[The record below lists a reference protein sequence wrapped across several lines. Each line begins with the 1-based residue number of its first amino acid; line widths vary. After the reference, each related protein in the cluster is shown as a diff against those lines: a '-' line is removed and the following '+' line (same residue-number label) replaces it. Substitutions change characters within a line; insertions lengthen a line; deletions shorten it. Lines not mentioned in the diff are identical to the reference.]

1 MTLASIRIHYIDLK
15 CIETIDFKEHV
26 NIKGRKIQ
34 GSEDVTLK
42 IVQQL
47 FKRKVS
53 TTGAIKLIVVR
64 N

>member
-1 MTLASIRIHYIDLK
+1 MDLI
-15 CIETIDFKEHV
+15 CIETIYFKENA

-47 FKRKVS
+47 FKRKVG

>member
-1 MTLASIRIHYIDLK
+1 MDLI
-15 CIETIDFKEHV
+15 CIETIYFKEHV
-26 NIKGRKIQ
+26 NIKGRKIH
-34 GSEDVTLK
+34 GKEDVTLK

-53 TTGAIKLIVVR
+53 TTGDIKLIVVR

>member
-1 MTLASIRIHYIDLK
+1 MDLI
-15 CIETIDFKEHV
+15 CIETIYFKEHV

>member
-1 MTLASIRIHYIDLK
+1 MDVI
-15 CIETIDFKEHV
+15 CIETIYFKEHG

-34 GSEDVTLK
+34 GSEDVTSK

>member
-1 MTLASIRIHYIDLK
+1 MDLI
-15 CIETIDFKEHV
+15 CSVTIYLKEHV
-26 NIKGRKIQ
+26 NIKGRKIH